1 MLKLLRRRYPFE
13 TAAVGAA
20 YQMIGREGS
29 YLVKNDRENVDARR
43 AAELAASQK
52 ISASKN
58 DAAESELT
66 RTSRP
71 LDAQLPEGAG
81 KATCR
86 AMELLVHGNNEFR
99 IDSYV
104 SAIDSYSKGLV
115 ALSMAGSAEGH
126 PEALHAMK
134 VACLLN
140 RASCLLHNERR
151 EGNLG
156 QSYSNKALQDSQ
168 TVLALEP
175 ESVSAMVL
183 RGLAY
188 EAMEL
193 FEEAEEVIKVA
204 AAARPFDYPLAALLP
219 TLRER
224 AAAAADADEDE
235 IDWAK
240 YGITEPSTTSSG
252 ASADPVEAASPE
264 ETLAEGLGVC
274 VATDGTEGE
283 PEPEQT
289 LGQRLTSLADAR
301 PALRVKDYEKAAEA
315 MIPKEPK
322 EATEDDGDSWAAQ
335 AYGDADFS
343 AQEEEDKKKAAEINN
358 AKDQK
363 GDGDDEDSE
372 DEDAPPMEGV
382 DPHLWNKPKGG
393 FPKGDSSGDVDG
405 LNWEDD
411 DGMPGL
417 ENPDA

>member
-252 ASADPVEAASPE
+252 ASAEPAAAALSPE
-264 ETLAEGLGVC
+264 ETVSDGLGA
-274 VATDGTEGE
+274 ATDGTEGE

-289 LGQRLTSLADAR
+289 LGQQLTSLADAR
-301 PALRVKDYEKAAEA
+301 PALRVRDYEKAAEA
-315 MIPKEPK
+315 MIPKEPE
-322 EATEDDGDSWAAQ
+322 EADEDEDAHTRA

-343 AQEEEDKKKAAEINN
+343 AQEDEDKKKKAEINN
-358 AKDQK
+358 AKDNK
-363 GDGDDEDSE
+363 EDGEGSEEEEDD
-372 DEDAPPMEGV
+372 DAPPMDGV
-382 DPHLWNKPKGG
+382 DPHLWNKPKGEHT
-393 FPKGDSSGDVDG
+393 SYDVDG
-405 LNWEDD
+405 VEVDDDD